1 MVFTEKDVKRWSLIL
16 IIATLALL
24 VFLIIRP
31 IIISIIAGL
40 LLAYIFLPVYRRLVR
55 YIKSPNTS
63 AALVSII
70 VVILIILPLWFL
82 IPVIIQQVFDFFQ
95 FSQNLNVRS
104 IIEGLFPRASEQAI
118 SQIDIMFSG
127 ATSKISSAILNQLVE
142 FLIDFPIIS
151 LHLLIVA
158 FVFFFAMRDEEK
170 LSEFASAL
178 SPLNKTQEKS
188 LVKQFKDIT
197 NSIIYGQVIIG
208 IIQGILAGLG
218 FLVFG
223 VPNALLFTILAVV
236 MAIIPVIGPVI
247 IYLPVAL
254 YILYAQGIPSTL
266 VFLAYNILIVSTI
279 DNILRVHL
287 VSRKTDHLSPVTI
300 VIGMVGGFFIFGILG
315 LILGPLI
322 LSYFI
327 IFLKAYKDK
336 TLSSL
341 FSSD

>member
-1 MVFTEKDVKRWSLIL
+1 MVLTEKDVKRWSLIL
-16 IIATLALL
+16 IVAALAFL

-31 IIISIIAGL
+31 IIVSIIAGL
-40 LLAYIFLPVYRRLVR
+40 LLAYVFLPVYRKLVR
-55 YIKSPNTS
+55 YIKSPNAS
-63 AALVSII
+63 AAIVSML

-82 IPVIIQQVFDFFQ
+82 TPFVMQQVFDFFQ
-95 FSQNLNVRS
+95 LSQNLNVRG
-104 IIEGLFPRASEQAI
+104 ILKGIFPSASEQVI

-158 FVFFFAMRDEEK
+158 FVFFFTMRDEEK
-170 LSEFASAL
+170 LSEFASSL
-178 SPLNKTQEKS
+178 SPLNKNQEKS
-188 LVKQFKDIT
+188 LIKQFKDIT

-223 VPNALLFTILAVV
+223 VSNALLLTILAVV

-247 IYLPVAL
+247 IYVPVAL
-254 YILYAQGIPSTL
+254 YILYAQGIPSAA
-266 VFLAYNILIVSTI
+266 VFLAYNVLIVSTI
-279 DNILRVHL
+279 DNILRAHF
-287 VSRKTDHLSPVTI
+287 VSRKTDLSLVTI

-327 IFLKAYKDK
+327 IFLKAYKEK